1 MQTSPLSIIYPDPQH
16 ELTKRMNESLTEVK
30 WGCRNGTKCFE
41 MMKLVKE
48 IAENGV
54 KLDTVPSDSN
64 VMKRLIW

>member
-30 WGCRNGTKCFE
+30 WGCRNGTKCLE